1 MEERA
6 RFLDPRGT
14 NAIEI
19 RRPAPRL
26 TNLAGKTLCLL
37 DISKSKGDIFL
48 NRLEE
53 LLRRQVPLKTILRRR
68 KPTFTRP
75 APKELFE
82 EIVGSCDGVIE
93 ALAD

>member
-14 NAIEI
+14 NAVEI
-19 RRPAPRL
+19 RKSAPRL
-26 TNLAGKTLCLL
+26 INLTGKTLCLL

-48 NRLEE
+48 DHLEE
-53 LLRRQVPLKTILRRR
+53 LLRRQVPLKAILRRR
-68 KPTFTRP
+68 KPTFARP

-82 EIVGSCDGVIE
+82 EIVGSCDAVIE
-93 ALAD
+93 GLAD